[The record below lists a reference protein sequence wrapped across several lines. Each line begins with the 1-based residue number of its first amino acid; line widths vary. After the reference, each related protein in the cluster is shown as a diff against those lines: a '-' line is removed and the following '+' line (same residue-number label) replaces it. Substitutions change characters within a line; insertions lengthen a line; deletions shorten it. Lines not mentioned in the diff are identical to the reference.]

1 MCKKNMYRQKVTSLV
16 LAVFLTAI
24 PVMDAWAVEGA
35 KNNVQASGD
44 GEEDSEEVISVED
57 ANEVVESYDD
67 EEAEWEEIYIDSVE
81 GLKAFSKKC
90 WLDTWSHNKKVY
102 LTEDL
107 NLAGSGFVP
116 IPTFGGFFDGQGHI
130 ISGLSVRD
138 SVSYAGLFN
147 YTQRTAVITKDRKSV
162 V

>member
-81 GLKAFSKKC
+81 S
-90 WLDTWSHNKKVY
+90 
-102 LTEDL
+102 
-107 NLAGSGFVP
+107 
-116 IPTFGGFFDGQGHI
+116 
-130 ISGLSVRD
+130 
-138 SVSYAGLFN
+138 LF
-147 YTQRTAVITKDRKSV
+147 
-162 V
+162 